1 MGIWATWV
9 PVGSVVMLNLAP
21 AVETGWNWQAVW
33 WTAAAFSLAALVLY
47 WLIVQLPTASTSEA
61 QQTKPGAGS
70 TPSLGAA
77 LVNRSIWL
85 LGLEFA
91 CFNIIFIGLFTFLPT
106 FLVEVRGYSLSQS
119 AFITSLA
126 TLVGLGSAPLAGWL
140 SDRIG
145 TRRWLIAIP
154 FLVVAAMMP
163 WPFHVN
169 GWNLYAFVLLL
180 GLVSGATPAATF
192 AAVPEVMG
200 NPQQAGLGMAVVS
213 LGMNL
218 GIVLGPLL
226 FGMLVQ
232 SLGWVSA
239 GYWLIP
245 IGLLGFVA
253 SWLVKV
259 R

>member
-1 MGIWATWV
+1 L
-9 PVGSVVMLNLAP
+9 VVRLP
-21 AVETGWNWQAVW
+21 
-33 WTAAAFSLAALVLY
+33 TAAAGES
-47 WLIVQLPTASTSEA
+47 
-61 QQTKPGAGS
+61 QQTGPGVEPAPG
-70 TPSLGAA
+70 LRVA

-106 FLVEVRGYSLSQS
+106 FLAEVRGYSLAQA

-154 FLVVAAMMP
+154 FLVVAAMML
-163 WPFHVN
+163 WPFRVS
-169 GWNLYAFVLLL
+169 GWILYAFVILL
-180 GLVSGATPAATF
+180 GLISGATPTATF
-192 AAVPEVMG
+192 AAAPEVMG
-200 NPQQAGLGMAVVS
+200 TPQLAGIGMAVVS

-218 GIVLGPLL
+218 GIVLGPSV
-226 FGMLVQ
+226 FGVLVQ
-232 SLGWVSA
+232 TMGWVSA

-245 IGLLGFVA
+245 ISLLGFVA
-253 SWLVKV
+253 SWMV
-259 R
+259 RVR